1 MLAAIG
7 GVIGIA
13 LAEGTSL
20 AVDAF
25 SPLPSRVS
33 LFWVVLAFAALGMT
47 LWVGWLIRDPAG
59 LKASVSSRRDHAQC
73 LGNHADLDRRSAGEL
88 SIRIDVECDLGL
100 ETQA

>member
-1 MLAAIG
+1 VRPERRLCPAEGLLLEAMVLTAIG

-13 LAEGTSL
+13 LAEGISL

-25 SPLPSRVS
+25 SPLPTRVS

-59 LKASVSSRRDHAQC
+59 LKVLCVLTARSRAMPWEPR
-73 LGNHADLDRRSAGEL
+73 
-88 SIRIDVECDLGL
+88 
-100 ETQA
+100 